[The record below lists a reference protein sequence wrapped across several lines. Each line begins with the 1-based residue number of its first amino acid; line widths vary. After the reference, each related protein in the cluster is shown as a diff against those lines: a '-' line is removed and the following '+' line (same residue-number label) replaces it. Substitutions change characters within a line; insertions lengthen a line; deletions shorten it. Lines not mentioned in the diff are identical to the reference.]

1 MVDPSFAPI
10 KIDPASESPVDPSF
24 WPVRTWTNSRY
35 AGQNVDGMRKTHQA
49 ASFAKNANISG
60 SLHALASVATPNP
73 KHGKVAIEVF

>member
-1 MVDPSFAPI
+1 
-10 KIDPASESPVDPSF
+10 
-24 WPVRTWTNSRY
+24 
-35 AGQNVDGMRKTHQA
+35 MRKTHQA